1 MGAGKKTGQDSLFYI
16 RRKGSLAFYLVL
28 FFFAGGYLLFFS
40 SRAWMPASL
49 SASLQTALGE
59 EVEWAGRSIKII
71 RWDYCEE
78 TERMEVE
85 LELCNDTFDGVDQY
99 RFHAAVRG
107 GSGSPVVE
115 TVIGD
120 PDWII
125 LQIRDVPGSFGE
137 ISLRMDLPQEQ
148 EGVETL
154 KLYTNVNAVNRVSS
168 LEKKDRTGYRKEKVL
183 LLIEGYRKEIQEK
196 QDSIKTLENQDR
208 EMQEEIGR
216 LQKDTGYLTEEQ
228 KQEAEDR
235 IMEIEGD
242 RKGKAGEVGKLQREI
257 RELEERIRLAE
268 KQAADLEKK

>member
-1 MGAGKKTGQDSLFYI
+1 MGAKKKKQGNLFYI
-16 RRKGSLAFYLVL
+16 RKKGSLAFYLVL

-40 SRAWMPASL
+40 SHVWMPASL

-59 EVEWAGRSIKII
+59 EVQWAGRTLKVI

-85 LELCNDTFDGVDQY
+85 LELRNDTFDGVDQY

-107 GSGSPVVE
+107 SGKPVVE

-125 LQIRDVPGSFGE
+125 LQIQDVPGSFGE
-137 ISLRMDLPQEQ
+137 LSLRMDLPQEQ

-154 KLYTNVNAVNRVSS
+154 KLYTNVNAVNRVSR
-168 LEKKDRTGYRKEKVL
+168 LEKKDRTGYQKERAL
-183 LLIEGYRKEIQEK
+183 FLIEGYRKEIQEK
-196 QDSIKTLENQDR
+196 QDSIKALENQDR
-208 EMQEEIGR
+208 KMQEEIGR
-216 LQKDTGYLTEEQ
+216 LQKDTGYQTKEQMQETES
-228 KQEAEDR
+228 R

-242 RKGKAGEVGKLQREI
+242 RKGKAGEREKLQQEI
-257 RELEERIRLAE
+257 RELEERIQLTE
-268 KQAADLEKK
+268 KQVADLGKE

>member
-16 RRKGSLAFYLVL
+16 RRKGSLAFYVVL

-40 SRAWMPASL
+40 SRVWMPASL

-59 EVEWAGRSIKII
+59 EVEWAGRSLKVI

-85 LELCNDTFDGVDQY
+85 LELRNDTFDGVDQY
-99 RFHAAVRG
+99 RFHAAVR

-154 KLYTNVNAVNRVSS
+154 KLYTNINAVNRVSR
-168 LEKKDRTGYRKEKVL
+168 LDKKDRTGYRKERIL
-183 LLIEGYRKEIQEK
+183 FLIEGYRKEIREK
-196 QDSIKTLENQDR
+196 QGSIKILENQDR
-208 EMQEEIGR
+208 QMQEEIGR
-216 LQKDTGYLTEEQ
+216 LQEDTGYLTEEQ
-228 KQEAEDR
+228 KQEAESR
-235 IMEIEGD
+235 VMEIEGN
-242 RKGKAGEVGKLQREI
+242 RKGNTEETEKLRQEI

-268 KQAADLEKK
+268 KQIRDLEKE

>member
-16 RRKGSLAFYLVL
+16 RRKGSLAFYVVL

-107 GSGSPVVE
+107 SGSPVVE

-125 LQIRDVPGSFGE
+125 LQIQDVPGSFGE

-168 LEKKDRTGYRKEKVL
+168 LGKKDRTGYRKERILSMV
-183 LLIEGYRKEIQEK
+183 EGYRKEIREK
-196 QDSIKTLENQDR
+196 QGSIKILENQDR

-242 RKGKAGEVGKLQREI
+242 RKGKAGEVGKLQQEV